1 MPNLRYP
8 ERLGRRGLPAGLL
21 PLTTARLHSPM
32 SWIYLIIAGV
42 FEWGWPVGL
51 KLGMAETGLRWNWI
65 LFAMVCM
72 ALSGV
77 LLMMAQKTIPIGTA
91 YAVWTGIG
99 AVGTFFLGI
108 FIFSEPT
115 NLARFFFV
123 GLIIVGILGLKMAS
137 AT

>member
-1 MPNLRYP
+1 
-8 ERLGRRGLPAGLL
+8 
-21 PLTTARLHSPM
+21 M

-51 KLGMAETGLRWNWI
+51 KLGMTETGLRWNWI

-77 LLMMAQKTIPIGTA
+77 LLMVAQKTIPIGTA

-123 GLIIVGILGLKMAS
+123 GLIIVGILGLKAAS
-137 AT
+137 AD

>member
-1 MPNLRYP
+1 
-8 ERLGRRGLPAGLL
+8 
-21 PLTTARLHSPM
+21 
-32 SWIYLIIAGV
+32 
-42 FEWGWPVGL
+42 
-51 KLGMAETGLRWNWI
+51 MAETGPRWNWI
-65 LFAMVCM
+65 VFAMVCM

-77 LLMMAQKTIPIGTA
+77 LLMMAQRTIPIGTA

-123 GLIIVGILGLKMAS
+123 GLILVGIIGLKVAS
-137 AT
+137 AS

>member
-1 MPNLRYP
+1 MP
-8 ERLGRRGLPAGLL
+8 
-21 PLTTARLHSPM
+21 
-32 SWIYLIIAGV
+32 WIYLIIAGV

-51 KLGMAETGLRWNWI
+51 KLGMTETGLRWSWI
-65 LFAMVCM
+65 AFAIVCM

-77 LLMMAQKTIPIGTA
+77 LLMVAQKTIPIGTA

-123 GLIIVGILGLKMAS
+123 GLIIVGILGLKVAS
-137 AT
+137 AA

>member
-1 MPNLRYP
+1 MP
-8 ERLGRRGLPAGLL
+8 
-21 PLTTARLHSPM
+21 
-32 SWIYLIIAGV
+32 WIYLIIAGV

-51 KLGMAETGLRWNWI
+51 KLGMAETGLRWSWI
-65 LFAMVCM
+65 VFAMVCM
-72 ALSGV
+72 ALSGI
-77 LLMMAQKTIPIGTA
+77 LLMVAQRTIPIGTA

-123 GLIIVGILGLKMAS
+123 GLIIVGILGLKVAS
-137 AT
+137 AA